1 MIQTIVP
8 VSSLATYLKD
18 LVESDEVLAD
28 MWIEG
33 EVSSFSVPAS
43 GHGYFTIKDDRSSI
57 DCVIWKQQ
65 RVRQSF
71 QPRVGD
77 KIVVHGG
84 TTVYERTSRLQIRAD
99 VLYPAGAGIQ
109 QLQLEQLRQRLEAEG
124 IFDID
129 RKRPLPLFP
138 ERIGVVTSSTGSVWH
153 DILRVL
159 ERRYPLAEV
168 VLSPA
173 SVQGETAPESV
184 VEALARL
191 LVHGVDVIIMA
202 RGGGSAEDL
211 WAFNDERIVRA
222 IFASPV
228 PVISAIGHETDT
240 TLSDYVADMR
250 APTPSVAAEIVSPD
264 LGTIDLALTDI
275 RGQLQTTAVRSLQR
289 RREALAVLQFKLAT
303 LSPANQLVTMASA
316 LERERE
322 RLDRA
327 TVRALDKRKQMIER
341 QALVLQALDPAAL
354 LRRGYAWVSEFA
366 SDQPVRSVGVLTG
379 GDTLRLTFGDGTATV
394 HVDGVTD
401 PTIG

>member
-341 QALVLQALDPAAL
+341 QSLVLQALDPAAL